1 MSDRPSPNTTTRQ
14 NSQAG
19 PAVLFVAANGHVIT
33 ANTTARALWQTGDSE
48 LIGEHFA
55 GLFAFEIT
63 SKDPDFLESQWEV
76 LVAACV
82 PEPVILQAQPRE
94 GAPLPV
100 TVRLEPAVCGQPG
113 YIVVATPVVTSP
125 APAAASAV
133 SDHGAALL
141 AAHGAAGF
149 FDLNFREQHIHY
161 SPAWKKLLGYVDAEL
176 PNTYETW
183 LQALHPDDTAAAPDK
198 LRKKRSPGPAAFS
211 VEFRMKHRCGHYV
224 WIQCLGVQI
233 VGADGTLE
241 RVTGLHLDISERKEL
256 EEASL
261 ANDDRLQALTDDDA
275 PLAAFELD
283 FATKTFWYSP
293 AWRRLLGFGDGDTT
307 EGEAAFAAVL
317 PESAVEAG
325 VGTFFLAPA
334 TGQTNFTEPV
344 QLRHRD
350 GRVLPFLLGVHR
362 QLNRKRELVRVVG
375 FVCPLPAPAAAPGEL
390 GGPLLTELLGTLA
403 EGFIATDER
412 GKVLAVNPAAARLL
426 GLPGDQAAGQLIGDI
441 FRLVDRQSGRP
452 GDDAVD
458 RVLSADGPLPLI
470 AENALLPAGPVPAG
484 QDEIAPLPIVWT
496 ARVARDAAGQPL
508 GVVVV
513 FRDPEEMNLT
523 PEELVRS
530 NRFESLGLLAGGIA
544 HDFNNLLT
552 TILGAV
558 SLAKDSRDYGK
569 LPDAEK
575 ACMTA
580 KGLTKQLLAFS
591 RKQILVPAV
600 VNVGAHVT
608 QSATMLRRLIGKDIT
623 LVLDAPE
630 DGQLHVFADPNQ
642 LEQVMLSLAVN
653 ARDAMPVG
661 GTLTIGVAAV
671 TVTPEFAALHEVT
684 PGPFVALRVADT
696 GAGMTREVGER
707 IFEPFFTTK
716 GPGKGTGLG
725 LAAVYG
731 VVHQSG
737 GTIEVTSEP
746 GQGSCFTVYFPEVL
760 DAPDKASAPLLNHA
774 SGSEMILLVDDDTS
788 LRDMTARMLGSSGYR
803 VMTARNGEDALELL
817 RDYPAIDLVITDVVM
832 PGMSGPDL
840 AETLSTA
847 RPGLKVLF
855 VSGYTDDKLGA
866 VLRLNGAH
874 FLPKPFTVTVLT
886 RKVRQMLDA
895 AAGQA

>member
-1 MSDRPSPNTTTRQ
+1 MSDRPSPNTTARQ

-33 ANTTARALWQTGDSE
+33 ANTTARSLWQTGDSE

-55 GLFAFEIT
+55 GLFSFEIT

-82 PEPVILQAQPRE
+82 PESIILQAQPRE

-100 TVRLEPAVCGQPG
+100 TVRLESAVCGQPG

-149 FDLNFREQHIHY
+149 FDLNFLERHIHY

-375 FVCPLPAPAAAPGEL
+375 FVCPLPAAAAAPGEL

-496 ARVARDAAGQPL
+496 ARVARDAAGKPL

-580 KGLTKQLLAFS
+580 KGLTKQLLAFAKGS
-591 RKQILVPAV
+591 
-600 VNVGAHVT
+600 
-608 QSATMLRRLIGKDIT
+608 
-623 LVLDAPE
+623 
-630 DGQLHVFADPNQ
+630 
-642 LEQVMLSLAVN
+642 
-653 ARDAMPVG
+653 G
-661 GTLTIGVAAV
+661 GTLAIVNPREILEDSVKIAAAASTAGVTIETSDDLKPVQVDRGQILQVFQNLVINALQAMPPAPHPAQVQLRAGNVTLTDNQVAPLPAGDYV
-671 TVTPEFAALHEVT
+671 QFESRDNGSGIKPEHLEKIW
-684 PGPFVALRVADT
+684 D
-696 GAGMTREVGER
+696 
-707 IFEPFFTTK
+707 PFFTTK
-716 GPGKGTGLG
+716 KHGTGLG
-725 LAAVYG
+725 LATVLSIVRQHGGMIG
-731 VVHQSG
+731 VDSTVG
-737 GTIEVTSEP
+737 VGTVFTLFLPVADRPVEVQARKPATLRF
-746 GQGSCFTVYFPEVL
+746 GTGRVL
-760 DAPDKASAPLLNHA
+760 L
-774 SGSEMILLVDDDTS
+774 MDDDAAITDLTS
-788 LRDMTARMLGSSGYR
+788 TMLQSLDYKFDAAKNGEEAIVLYKRYLNIGRPYDAVIMDLTVIGGMGGEECYHELKKLDPDVRAIVSSGYDNDDMAKRFLDMGFCGYLTKPYR
-803 VMTARNGEDALELL
+803 V
-817 RDYPAIDLVITDVVM
+817 IDL
-832 PGMSGPDL
+832 G
-840 AETLSTA
+840 
-847 RPGLKVLF
+847 KVLKG
-855 VSGYTDDKLGA
+855 VLG
-866 VLRLNGAH
+866 
-874 FLPKPFTVTVLT
+874 
-886 RKVRQMLDA
+886 
-895 AAGQA
+895 

>member
-334 TGQTNFTEPV
+334 PGQTNVTEPV

-580 KGLTKQLLAFS
+580 KGLTKQLLAFAKGS
-591 RKQILVPAV
+591 
-600 VNVGAHVT
+600 
-608 QSATMLRRLIGKDIT
+608 
-623 LVLDAPE
+623 
-630 DGQLHVFADPNQ
+630 
-642 LEQVMLSLAVN
+642 
-653 ARDAMPVG
+653 G
-661 GTLTIGVAAV
+661 GTLAIVNPREILEDSVKIAAAASTAVVTIETSDDLKPVQVDRGQILQVFQNLVINALQAMPPAPHPAQVQLRAGNVTLTDNQVAPLPAGDYV
-671 TVTPEFAALHEVT
+671 QFESRDNGSGIKPEHLEKIW
-684 PGPFVALRVADT
+684 D
-696 GAGMTREVGER
+696 
-707 IFEPFFTTK
+707 PFFTTK
-716 GPGKGTGLG
+716 KHGTGLG
-725 LAAVYG
+725 LATVLSIVRQHGGMIG
-731 VVHQSG
+731 VDSTVG
-737 GTIEVTSEP
+737 VGTVFTLFLPVADRPVEVQARKPATLRF
-746 GQGSCFTVYFPEVL
+746 GTGRVL
-760 DAPDKASAPLLNHA
+760 L
-774 SGSEMILLVDDDTS
+774 MDDDAAITDLTS
-788 LRDMTARMLGSSGYR
+788 TMLQSLDYKFDAAKNGEEAIVLYKRYLNIGRPYDAVIMDLTVIGGMGGEECYHELKKLDPDVRAIVSSGYDNDDMAKRFLDMGFCGYLTKPYR
-803 VMTARNGEDALELL
+803 V
-817 RDYPAIDLVITDVVM
+817 IDL
-832 PGMSGPDL
+832 G
-840 AETLSTA
+840 
-847 RPGLKVLF
+847 KVLKG
-855 VSGYTDDKLGA
+855 VLG
-866 VLRLNGAH
+866 
-874 FLPKPFTVTVLT
+874 
-886 RKVRQMLDA
+886 
-895 AAGQA
+895 